1 MKKLLITLFIILGT
15 AWWLFGQCGFPTVG
29 MGVGVHALDSATI
42 QQAVTKCTPCP
53 TAGIVAWELTS
64 DFNGHFFL
72 NSDNPELVTVQVTQ
86 GCSQVLFDTC
96 VSLPPRG
103 VAGWAYVKEFA
114 VIGDCQIYVSGIVG
128 QSIFID
134 VKGIP
139 APQEEL
145 FEVLYD
151 MDTCGVLLNT
161 EDARENTTEI
171 YRRLDNG
178 LIYTTPLPAG
188 IYVSETFFPAGRKL
202 IQVR

>member
-15 AWWLFGQCGFPTVG
+15 AWLLFGQCGFPTIG
-29 MGVGVHALDSATI
+29 MGVGVHALDSAII
-42 QQAVTKCTPCP
+42 QESITKCTPCP
-53 TAGIVAWELTS
+53 TEGYVAWELIP

-72 NSDNPELVTVQVTQ
+72 NSDNPELVTVQITQ

-139 APQEEL
+139 TPQEEL

-151 MDTCGVLLNT
+151 MDTCGMLLNT
-161 EDARENTTEI
+161 EPARETTQVI
-171 YRRLDNG
+171 YKRLDDG
-178 LIYTTPLPAG
+178 KIYELPLRAG
-188 IYVSETFFPAGRKL
+188 TYVAETFFPARRKL
-202 IQVR
+202 ILVE